1 MRSVSVHRGFGNTL
15 NIARI
20 VREKIAPLLKAKDS
34 PERVALAVAIGLFVG
49 FTPTVGVQM
58 AIVIFI
64 ATIPKVRFNVPIA
77 CAMVWIS
84 NPLTMI
90 PLYYGMYWLGVLIMG
105 LNGMGFSDFGEIMQ
119 GFITSIK
126 EGENFIDSL
135 WQGLTGIFGIGLDIG
150 TPMWVGGTVIGLVVA
165 IPAYLISL
173 RLHRRR
179 MRKRREKQARSARRS
194 AEG

>member
-1 MRSVSVHRGFGNTL
+1 MNVAK
-15 NIARI
+15 II
-20 VREKIAPLLKAKDS
+20 REKIAPLLKAKDS
-34 PERVALAVAIGLFVG
+34 PERVALGVAIGLFVG

-64 ATIPKVRFNVPIA
+64 ATIPRVRFNVPIA

-105 LNGMGFSDFGEIMQ
+105 RSGMDFSHFGEIMQ
-119 GFITSIK
+119 KFITSIK
-126 EGENFIDSL
+126 EGESFFDSL

-150 TPMWVGGTVIGLVVA
+150 TPMWVGGTVLGLVVA
-165 IPAYLISL
+165 IPSYFISL
-173 RLHRRR
+173 RLHQRR
-179 MRKRREKQARSARRS
+179 MRKRQEKQARSAQRS
-194 AEG
+194 AKG